1 MDKLTD
7 SINPKYHKIIKKIL
21 LNDSITVI
29 YNELLPSLPNDVV
42 NNLYINIKNNL
53 NLFTPEQKEKLKPI
67 VTYYTSIKFPCSTN
81 CNPIN
86 NTDRSPLHDKEYG
99 TKKDCLSKCPK
110 KVSITNVTDENLL
123 LSMSFLSLEDKLQ
136 YLISINKKALISK
149 IQERDIYNPDIIIK
163 ESSPVEKEF
172 RPYVIIA
179 YESEY
184 KKKEEEYKK
193 VKYIYS
199 TGNRSENLEYDFVKS
214 SSEYGKEII
223 INIRS
228 NELPLVLHGKPLKKE
243 ETNHLRKLE
252 LLGGFNQPLGDSLS
266 KLTQL
271 ETLKFGDEFDQP
283 LGDSLS
289 TLTQLK
295 SLKFGDDF
303 DQPLGDSLSKLT
315 QLKSLKFGFRFNQ
328 YINDSLKKLTK
339 LKTLKFGD
347 EFKNGNKPLEPF
359 LSTLKQLENLDLGK
373 YDLSS
378 LSTLTQL
385 KKLTI
390 GDGFNKYLELSRLKQ
405 LESLTF
411 GEEFNQPLG
420 TILEKLT
427 QLKILKFGDD
437 FNNGDEPLGT
447 SLEKLTQLEKLK
459 FGENFNN
466 GDEPLGTS
474 LEKLTHL
481 KVLEMVSYTSFLGDS
496 LSKLTQ
502 LKKLYLPSYNL
513 LLGDSLSKLTQLE
526 KLSLNSY
533 THTKK
538 DILKLKFPQLKK
550 LWLNNKY
557 YSMKSSDQK
566 VKSSFSFTTPVNKNS
581 KEELRE
587 MNFDQLKQ
595 CIKDLRR
602 EGYKISVLSKME
614 DKADNRKLLRRILRD
629 VENKKFESTK

>member
-163 ESSPVEKEF
+163 KSSPVEKEF

-199 TGNRSENLEYDFVKS
+199 TGNRSEDLEYDFVKS
-214 SSEYGKEII
+214 LSEYGKEII

-252 LLGGFNQPLGDSLS
+252 LLGEFN
-266 KLTQL
+266 
-271 ETLKFGDEFDQP
+271 QP

-289 TLTQLK
+289 TLTQLET
-295 SLKFGDDF
+295 LKFGDDF

-359 LSTLKQLENLDLGK
+359 LSTLKQLENLDLGN

-481 KVLEMVSYTSFLGDS
+481 KVLEMDSYTSFLGDS

-502 LKKLYLPSYNL
+502 LKKLRLNSYNL

-526 KLSLNSY
+526 KLGLNSY

-557 YSMKSSDQK
+557 YSYSIKSSDQK

-595 CIKDLRR
+595 RIKDLRR

-629 VENKKFESTK
+629 VENKKFESAK